1 MSIDRIWDLFTKKFN
16 NEISK
21 EELEELESLL
31 WENRDV
37 FQLNES
43 LSSFEELQFK
53 PVSDEQTKNRSVNA
67 IKQAIGTNDNVGG
80 KEAVPDEYQTIS
92 SYHMRRKGIRIGLI
106 AVLSAAVIVM
116 CIVLFPFW
124 ENEGPNKEMANVNN
138 IKTDPGSK
146 TTVNLPD
153 GSVVVLNAGSRLTY
167 NKEFGISSR
176 EIQLT
181 GEAFFDIVK
190 NPEMPLVVHAGT
202 VDIWVK
208 GTTFNV
214 KAYPEDETVEAALL
228 TGAIELVSQ
237 KDPERKILLRPNEK
251 IIISKKGNNKSLQLP
266 DDKKNLNE
274 EETISLDKMK
284 PDPVDS
290 TYAETAWLQNK
301 LVFRSEAF
309 TDLARSMDRRY
320 NISIEFTDPNI
331 SELIFTGSFSNETL
345 AEALE
350 ALRSS
355 VPFHYKIENKTVFIS
370 K

>member
-31 WENRDV
+31 RENRDA
-37 FQLNES
+37 FQLNEV
-43 LSSFEELQFK
+43 LSSFGDLQLK
-53 PVSDEQTKNRSVNA
+53 PVSDEKTKNRSVNA
-67 IKQAIGTNDNVGG
+67 IKQAIEARDNVAD
-80 KEAVPDEYQTIS
+80 KEAAPDEYQPFYS
-92 SYHMRRKGIRIGLI
+92 HHSRRKGTRIGLI
-106 AVLSAAVIVM
+106 AVLSAAVIVI

-124 ENEGPNKEMANVNN
+124 EKEELNKMTNVNSA
-138 IKTDPGSK
+138 KTDAGSK
-146 TTVNLPD
+146 TTINLPD
-153 GSVVVLNAGSRLTY
+153 GSVVVLNAHSRLTY

-181 GEAFFDIVK
+181 GEAFFNIVK
-190 NPEMPLVVHAGT
+190 NPDMPLVVHAGT

-228 TGAIELVSQ
+228 TGVIEMVSQ
-237 KDPERKILLRPNEK
+237 KDPARKILLRPNEK
-251 IIISKKGNNKSLQLP
+251 IIVSNKGSNKSLQLQ
-266 DDKKNLNE
+266 DDKKVLNE
-274 EETISLDKMK
+274 EETILLGKMK

-309 TDLARSMDRRY
+309 TDLARSMERRY
-320 NISIEFTDPNI
+320 NISIQFNDPPV